1 MGDEEYPSSNFQY
14 PSVERGMFTG
24 IIEGAGKVLG
34 LTAGGAS
41 GRLRVELGALAEGV
55 RVGDS
60 VSVDGACLTVAR
72 VGGGVAEF
80 DVSAETLRVSTLAGL
95 ATGREVNLER
105 SLRVGDRLGGHFVLG
120 HVDGVGRIERLEA
133 APGQVTLTVSAAP
146 EILSCLILKGSIA
159 VDGISLTL
167 ADVAPDRFS
176 VAVIPHTLDHTT
188 LRRKSAGDRVN
199 LELDVIGKYVARFL
213 SASRGGRG
221 AMPSGRLTEG
231 FLEEHG
237 FK

>member
-1 MGDEEYPSSNFQY
+1 
-14 PSVERGMFTG
+14 MFTG
-24 IIEGAGKVLG
+24 IIEATGKVIG
-34 LTAGGAS
+34 LTVSGSA
-41 GRLRVELGALAEGV
+41 GRLRVEMGAAAEGV
-55 RVGDS
+55 RTGDS

-72 VGGGVAEF
+72 IGGRVAEF
-80 DVSAETLRVSTLAGL
+80 DVSAETLRVTTLGGL
-95 ATGREVNLER
+95 AAGGEVNLER
-105 SLRVGDRLGGHFVLG
+105 PLRVGDRLGGHFVLG
-120 HVDGVGRIERLEA
+120 HVDGIGRIERLEA
-133 APGQVTLTVSAAP
+133 EAGQVALAVSASP
-146 EILSCLILKGSIA
+146 EILSGLIPKGSIA

-167 ADVAPDRFS
+167 ADLAPDRFS

-188 LRRKSAGDRVN
+188 LRKKSAGDRVN

-221 AMPSGRLTEG
+221 AEPSGRLTEG

>member
-1 MGDEEYPSSNFQY
+1 
-14 PSVERGMFTG
+14 MFTG
-24 IIEGAGKVLG
+24 IIEGTGRVLG
-34 LTAGGAS
+34 LTVSGGS
-41 GRLRVELGALAEGV
+41 GRLRVELGGLAEGV
-55 RVGDS
+55 RAGDS

-72 VGGGVAEF
+72 VGGRVAEF
-80 DVSAETLRVSTLAGL
+80 DVSAETVRVSTIGGL
-95 ATGREVNLER
+95 ATGGEVNLER
-105 SLRVGDRLGGHFVLG
+105 SLRIGDRLGGHFVLG
-120 HVDGVGRIERLEA
+120 HVDGVGRIERLESE
-133 APGQVTLTVSAAP
+133 PGQVTLAVSAPP

-167 ADVAPDRFS
+167 AGLTPDRFS

-188 LRRKSAGDRVN
+188 LRGKSAGDRVN

-213 SASRGGRG
+213 GASGGG
-221 AMPSGRLTEG
+221 PGVKEGGRLTEG

>member
-1 MGDEEYPSSNFQY
+1 
-14 PSVERGMFTG
+14 MFTG
-24 IIEGAGKVLG
+24 IIEGTGKVLG
-34 LTAGGAS
+34 LTVSGAA
-41 GRLRVELGALAEGV
+41 GRLRIELGAVAEGV

-72 VGGGVAEF
+72 IGGKIAEF
-80 DVSAETLRVSTLAGL
+80 DVSAETLRVSTLGGLAAGL
-95 ATGREVNLER
+95 PGGSQGGEVNLER

-120 HVDGVGRIERLEA
+120 HVDGVGRIERLA
-133 APGQVTLTVSAAP
+133 AEPGQVTLVVSAPP
-146 EILSCLILKGSIA
+146 EIMSCLISKGSIA

-167 ADVAPDRFS
+167 ADLAPDRFS
-176 VAVIPHTLDHTT
+176 VAVIPHTADHTT
-188 LRRKSAGDRVN
+188 LRKKSSGDRVN

-213 SASRGGRG
+213 SASHGGRG
-221 AMPSGRLTEG
+221 ATPSGRLTEG

>member
-1 MGDEEYPSSNFQY
+1 
-14 PSVERGMFTG
+14 MFTG
-24 IIEGAGKVLG
+24 IIEGPGKVLS
-34 LTAGGAS
+34 LTVTGAA
-41 GRLRVELGALAEGV
+41 GRLRVELGAVAEGV

-72 VGGGVAEF
+72 ISGRVAEF
-80 DVSAETLRVSTLAGL
+80 DVSAETLRVSTLGSLAAG
-95 ATGREVNLER
+95 GEVNLER

-120 HVDGVGRIERLEA
+120 HVDGVGRIERLQSE
-133 APGQVTLTVSAAP
+133 PGQVTLAVSAPP
-146 EILSCLILKGSIA
+146 EILSCLIPKGSIA

-167 ADVAPDRFS
+167 ADLSPERFT

-188 LRRKSAGDRVN
+188 LRKKSAGDRVN

-213 SASRGGRG
+213 SQRRAQS
-221 AMPSGRLTEG
+221 SGRLTEG

>member
-1 MGDEEYPSSNFQY
+1 
-14 PSVERGMFTG
+14 MFTG
-24 IIEGAGKVLG
+24 IVEGIGRVLG
-34 LTAGGAS
+34 LTVSGAS
-41 GRLRVELGALAEGV
+41 GRLRVELGPVAEGV

-72 VGGGVAEF
+72 AGGGVAEF
-80 DVSAETLRVSTLAGL
+80 DVSAETLRVSTLGGL
-95 ATGREVNLER
+95 AAGGEVNLER

-120 HVDGVGRIERLEA
+120 HVDGVGRVERLEA
-133 APGQVTLTVSAAP
+133 APGQVTLEVSAPP
-146 EILSCLILKGSIA
+146 EILSCLIPKGSIA

-167 ADVAPDRFS
+167 ADLSGPDRFS
-176 VAVIPHTLDHTT
+176 VAVIPHTLEHTT

-213 SASRGGRG
+213 GAQRGGRG
-221 AMPSGRLTEG
+221 VKPSGRLTEG

>member
-1 MGDEEYPSSNFQY
+1 
-14 PSVERGMFTG
+14 MFTG
-24 IIEGAGKVLG
+24 IIEGTGKVLG
-34 LTAGGAS
+34 LTVSGSS
-41 GRLRVELGALAEGV
+41 GRLRVELGAVAEGV

-60 VSVDGACLTVAR
+60 VSVDGACLTVTR
-72 VGGGVAEF
+72 IGGGIAEF
-80 DVSAETLRVSTLAGL
+80 DVSAETLRVSTLGGL
-95 ATGREVNLER
+95 AAGGEVNLER

-133 APGQVTLTVSAAP
+133 APGQVTLEVSASP
-146 EILSCLILKGSIA
+146 EIISCLILKGSIA

-167 ADVAPDRFS
+167 AEDSSPDRFS

-188 LRRKSAGDRVN
+188 LRKKSAGGRVN

-213 SASRGGRG
+213 GSSSRGGRG
-221 AMPSGRLTEG
+221 AMPPGRLTEG

>member
-1 MGDEEYPSSNFQY
+1 
-14 PSVERGMFTG
+14 MFTG
-24 IIEGAGKVLG
+24 IIEGTGKVLG
-34 LTAGGAS
+34 LTVSGLPAGSGRA
-41 GRLRVELGALAEGV
+41 GRLRVELGAVAEGA
-55 RVGDS
+55 RAGDS

-72 VGGGVAEF
+72 VGGTVAEF
-80 DVSAETLRVSTLAGL
+80 DVSAETLRVSTLGGL
-95 ATGREVNLER
+95 ATGGEVNLER
-105 SLRVGDRLGGHFVLG
+105 SLRIGDRLGGHFVLG

-133 APGQVTLTVSAAP
+133 APGQVTLQVSAPP

-167 ADVAPDRFS
+167 ADLSCPDRFS
-176 VAVIPHTLDHTT
+176 VAVIPHTLEHTT
-188 LRRKSAGDRVN
+188 LRKKSAGDRVN

-213 SASRGGRG
+213 GASRGRAG
-221 AMPSGRLTEG
+221 AKPSGRLTEG

>member
-1 MGDEEYPSSNFQY
+1 
-14 PSVERGMFTG
+14 MFTG
-24 IIEGAGKVLG
+24 IIEGTGKVLG
-34 LTAGGAS
+34 LTAGGS
-41 GRLRVELGALAEGV
+41 GGRLRVELGGVAEGV
-55 RVGDS
+55 RAGDS
-60 VSVDGACLTVAR
+60 VSVDGACLTVTR
-72 VGGGVAEF
+72 VGGGAAEF
-80 DVSAETLRVSTLAGL
+80 DVSAETLRVTTLGGL
-95 ATGREVNLER
+95 AAGGEVNLER

-133 APGQVTLTVSAAP
+133 APGQVTLAVSAPP
-146 EILSCLILKGSIA
+146 EILSCLVLKGSIA

-167 ADVAPDRFS
+167 ADLAPDRFS

-188 LRRKSAGDRVN
+188 LRKKSAGDRVN
-199 LELDVIGKYVARFL
+199 LELDVLGKYVARFL

>member
-1 MGDEEYPSSNFQY
+1 
-14 PSVERGMFTG
+14 MFTG

-34 LTAGGAS
+34 LTVRGGS
-41 GRLRVELGALAEGV
+41 GLLRLELGAVAEGV

-60 VSVDGACLTVAR
+60 VSVDGACLTVTR
-72 VGGGVAEF
+72 IGGKIAEF
-80 DVSAETLRVSTLAGL
+80 DVSAETLRVSTLGGL
-95 ATGREVNLER
+95 ATGGEVNLER

-120 HVDGVGRIERLEA
+120 HVDGVGRIERLQTD
-133 APGQVTLTVSAAP
+133 PGQVTLAVSAPP
-146 EILSCLILKGSIA
+146 EIISCLIPKGSIA

-167 ADVAPDRFS
+167 ADLSPDRFT
-176 VAVIPHTLDHTT
+176 VAIIPHTLDHTT
-188 LRRKSAGDRVN
+188 LRKKSAGDRVN

-213 SASRGGRG
+213 GATRGGQPPG
-221 AMPSGRLTEG
+221 GLTEG